1 MDSLECILSNALQRF
16 GFDCNSL
23 QIFSSAE
30 CICTDL
36 CYLTS
41 DDNFLQFSVILKC
54 ILFNSNN
61 FVSSVC
67 QFYALWY
74 VKACIVGFTRFY
86 QNYCLFLCVCYAI
99 DTFSYLRFCSNS
111 WIFRIGWRSF
121 RLFIRWRCLWL
132 FIGWRCFWLRCFF
145 LKFSCCCLQ
154 IFKYLL

>member
-99 DTFSYLRFCSNS
+99 DTFPTFASVPTVGFLESVEGVSGFLSVDGVS
-111 WIFRIGWRSF
+111 G
-121 RLFIRWRCLWL
+121 CL
-132 FIGWRCFWLRCFF
+132 
-145 LKFSCCCLQ
+145 
-154 IFKYLL
+154 